1 MTLDLLRDEL
11 VGLEIIHAEELDRDI
26 IEGAGHSGI
35 GAVVQFIARKPG

>member
-1 MTLDLLRDEL
+1 MSDPSSPRSMWE
-11 VGLEIIHAEELDRDI
+11 GRYSEELDRDV